1 MRWSAVAVLAGCLL
15 PLYAASP
22 AHAAP
27 RAPANCRPPAGA
39 MSAQALSQGGVPW
52 AQQTLNIEKA
62 HEKATGK
69 GVKVAVVDSGVTAQ
83 NPQLEGQVVKGVD
96 LTRTGPED
104 CLGHGT
110 NVAGIIA
117 AKAGISSFVGV
128 APGAQI
134 IPIKFAAQ
142 AQNIDSGLAAK
153 GIDEAV
159 KLGADVVN
167 VSTQSIGDDP
177 RLRQSVQNALAKGV
191 VVVAAAGNIDR
202 KNGKVPALMF
212 PSAYQG
218 VISVGAVGQDGK
230 ITEFSNPNTP
240 VSVVAPGNDI
250 VTTAPDGNYAV
261 QKGTSFAT
269 PFVAG
274 LAALILEAYPDA
286 TPAEVKQRIEGTA
299 AGNKGAGSGAGMI
312 NPFEALTAVSA
323 GPGAGGVAGPSGPVS
338 IALPDEP
345 DSTTRAVALGVAGG
359 TVGAAVLVLA
369 GGLLIPAG
377 RRRGWRAGPVQPSGG
392 NSGESA

>member
-1 MRWSAVAVLAGCLL
+1 MLAGCLL

-39 MSAQALSQGGVPW
+39 MNAQALSQGGVPW

-69 GVKVAVVDSGVTAQ
+69 GVKVAVVDSGVTAR

-96 LTRTGPED
+96 LTKTGPED

-177 RLRQSVQNALAKGV
+177 RLRQAVQNALAKGV

-212 PSAYQG
+212 PSAYPG

-240 VSVVAPGNDI
+240 VSVIAPGNDI
-250 VTTAPDGNYAV
+250 VTTSPDGNYAV

-274 LAALILEAYPDA
+274 LAALVLEAYPDA

-299 AGNKGAGSGAGMI
+299 SGNKGAGSGSGMI
-312 NPFEALTAVSA
+312 NPFEALTAVA
-323 GPGAGGVAGPSGPVS
+323 PGAGSGGGTGGAAGPVA
-338 IALPDEP
+338 IAMPDEP
-345 DSTTRAVALGVAGG
+345 DTATRNVALGVAGG
-359 TVGAAVLVLA
+359 AVGAAMLVVA

-377 RRRGWRAGPVQPSGG
+377 RRRGWRAGPVEPSGER
-392 NSGESA
+392 SGETA